1 MTHIVPAQ
9 VSPEL
14 CFVAK
19 GQGPVNFAIVAY
31 QIDDGSAR
39 PVCYPTPPAKARILL
54 QTNTG
59 YQDFD
64 LATGLVSG
72 PKRSDWKE

>member
-1 MTHIVPAQ
+1 MTTTVPAQ
-9 VSPEL
+9 VSPDL

-19 GQGPVNFAIVAY
+19 GQRPVSFSIVAY

-39 PVCYPTPPAKARILL
+39 PVCYPTPPTKARILL
-54 QTNTG
+54 ETNTG

-64 LATGLVSG
+64 LATGLASG
-72 PKRSDWKE
+72 PMRSTWE